1 MQVILGV
8 SDSFVALSCP
18 LRGHIEINDNLD
30 LRDIDTTGEKICC
43 DNHTDLIFAE
53 LSDHFITLLRTH
65 ISKDD
70 SRLEIL
76 SPHHVVK
83 TVSVSLGV
91 DKDDCLGHLAYVEDL
106 LEEVRLLTLLTSVL
120 ELLDMVELELLWL
133 EINLLGHRSELAN
146 SRLHILSVSSREE
159 DVLHLLW

>member
-1 MQVILGV
+1 MQVILSV
-8 SDSFVALSCP
+8 SNSFVALTCP
-18 LRGHIEINDNLD
+18 LRRHIEINDNLD

-43 DNHTDLIFAE
+43 DNHADLILSE
-53 LSDHFITLLRTH
+53 LSDHFVTLLRTH
-65 ISKDD
+65 VSKDD

-91 DKDDCLGHLAYVEDL
+91 DKDDCLSHLAYVEDL
-106 LEEVRLLTLLTSVL
+106 LEEVWLFALLASILK
-120 ELLDMVELELLWL
+120 LLDMVELELLWL

-146 SRLHILSVSSREE
+146 SSLHIFSVSSREK